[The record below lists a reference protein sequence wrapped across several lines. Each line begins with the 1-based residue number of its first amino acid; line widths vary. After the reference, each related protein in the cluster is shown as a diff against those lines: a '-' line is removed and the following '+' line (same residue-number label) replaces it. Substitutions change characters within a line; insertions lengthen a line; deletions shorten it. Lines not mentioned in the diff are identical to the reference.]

1 MALFLSATYM
11 KALTF
16 LVFDTEVL
24 KRYDFMSLSLFNII
38 LINCPLD
45 N

>member
-1 MALFLSATYM
+1 MALFIYATYMRAYM

-24 KRYDFMSLSLFNII
+24 KRYDFMSLSPLLF
-38 LINCPLD
+38 
-45 N
+45 